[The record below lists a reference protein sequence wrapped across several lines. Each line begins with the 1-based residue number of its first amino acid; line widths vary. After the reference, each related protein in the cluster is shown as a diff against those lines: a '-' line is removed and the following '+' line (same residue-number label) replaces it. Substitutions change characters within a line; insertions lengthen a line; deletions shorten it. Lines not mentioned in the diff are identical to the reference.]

1 MIIQNVHY
9 TLNKNSRYFFQLLPG
24 CWTGVL
30 TVRLVKLS
38 LLNLTAKNFC
48 KTFFWI
54 ENVIKN
60 KQWNRSTTNDFH
72 KCIILLLQ
80 LTSPSGTVRKLFCI
94 YGGNHC
100 QKKNCHLRQ
109 CLVNEWEIGDCNEVF
124 YRGVYMADFFF
135 FLKIGHI
142 LFHYVNKLLRLTW
155 GTYFIGSLPAFFP
168 LSLNLPPRNEAC
180 VHT

>member
-30 TVRLVKLS
+30 IVRLVKVS

-100 QKKNCHLRQ
+100 QKKTVTYASVWLMSEKLETAMKHFIEEFIWLT
-109 CLVNEWEIGDCNEVF
+109 
-124 YRGVYMADFFF
+124 FF

>member
-1 MIIQNVHY
+1 MHY

-100 QKKNCHLRQ
+100 QKKTVTYASVWLMSEKLETVMKHFIEEFIWLT
-109 CLVNEWEIGDCNEVF
+109 
-124 YRGVYMADFFF
+124 FFF
-135 FLKIGHI
+135 FLK
-142 LFHYVNKLLRLTW
+142 
-155 GTYFIGSLPAFFP
+155 
-168 LSLNLPPRNEAC
+168 
-180 VHT
+180 

>member
-1 MIIQNVHY
+1 MHY

-100 QKKNCHLRQ
+100 QKKTVTYASVWLMSEKLETAMKHFIEEFIWLT
-109 CLVNEWEIGDCNEVF
+109 
-124 YRGVYMADFFF
+124 FF

-155 GTYFIGSLPAFFP
+155 GTYFIG
-168 LSLNLPPRNEAC
+168 
-180 VHT
+180 

>member
-100 QKKNCHLRQ
+100 QKKTVTYASVWLMSEKLETVMKHFIEEFIWLT
-109 CLVNEWEIGDCNEVF
+109 
-124 YRGVYMADFFF
+124 FFF
-135 FLKIGHI
+135 FLK
-142 LFHYVNKLLRLTW
+142 
-155 GTYFIGSLPAFFP
+155 
-168 LSLNLPPRNEAC
+168 
-180 VHT
+180 

>member
-1 MIIQNVHY
+1 MHY

-100 QKKNCHLRQ
+100 QKKTVTYASVWLMSEKLETVMKHFIEEFIWLT
-109 CLVNEWEIGDCNEVF
+109 
-124 YRGVYMADFFF
+124 FFF
-135 FLKIGHI
+135 
-142 LFHYVNKLLRLTW
+142 
-155 GTYFIGSLPAFFP
+155 S
-168 LSLNLPPRNEAC
+168 
-180 VHT
+180 

>member
-48 KTFFWI
+48 KTFFELKMQSNTSSETDRQQMI
-54 ENVIKN
+54 FI
-60 KQWNRSTTNDFH
+60 Q
-72 KCIILLLQ
+72 CIILLLQ

-100 QKKNCHLRQ
+100 QKKTVTYASVWLMSEKLETAMKHFVEEFIWLT
-109 CLVNEWEIGDCNEVF
+109 
-124 YRGVYMADFFF
+124 FF

-142 LFHYVNKLLRLTW
+142 LFHYVNKLLRLT
-155 GTYFIGSLPAFFP
+155 
-168 LSLNLPPRNEAC
+168 
-180 VHT
+180 

>member
-48 KTFFWI
+48 KTFF
-54 ENVIKN
+54 ENAIKN

-72 KCIILLLQ
+72 TVYHPLITINFSFWNSTQIVLYIWRQSLSKKKTVTYASVWLMSEKLETAMKHFIEEFIW
-80 LTSPSGTVRKLFCI
+80 LT
-94 YGGNHC
+94 
-100 QKKNCHLRQ
+100 
-109 CLVNEWEIGDCNEVF
+109 
-124 YRGVYMADFFF
+124 FF

-155 GTYFIGSLPAFFP
+155 GTYFIGSLPTFFP